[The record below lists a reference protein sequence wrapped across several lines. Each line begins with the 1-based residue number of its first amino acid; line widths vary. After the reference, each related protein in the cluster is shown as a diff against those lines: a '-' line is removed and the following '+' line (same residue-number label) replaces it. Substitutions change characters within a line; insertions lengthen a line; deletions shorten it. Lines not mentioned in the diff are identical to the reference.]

1 MATRYIVT
9 LTSDERAALDRLLTA
24 GKAPARKLTRARMLL
39 KIDAG
44 EHGPAWTD
52 EEVLDALDTSASTV
66 LRLRR
71 RFIEQGFEAA
81 LDDKRAERVYDRRL
95 DGAAEARLVALAC
108 STPPEGRATW
118 TLQLLADRLV
128 ELHVVDTISDET
140 VRRALKKT
148 SSSRG

>member
-1 MATRYIVT
+1 MATKYIVT
-9 LTSDERAALDRLLTA
+9 LTSDERTTLDRLLTA
-24 GKAPARKLTRARMLL
+24 GKAPARKLTRARILL
-39 KIDAG
+39 KLDAG

-52 EEVLDALDTSASTV
+52 EEVIDALDTSASTV

-81 LDDKRAERVYDRRL
+81 LDDTPSERVYERRL